1 MVLRVHPKYSM
12 ALWMGSDVNIAL
24 ANYSSAAAAF
34 WSKIM
39 TSVCSGLPEEKFS
52 EMPYTVVKVDG
63 EYYTEGTQPKK
74 DPDVSGTS
82 SYDGQEPS
90 SSDAGGTSNTEPSV
104 DNYYDTPVY
113 PEDF

>member
-1 MVLRVHPKYSM
+1 M

-74 DPDVSGTS
+74 DPDASESS
-82 SYDGQEPS
+82 SYDGEEPS
-90 SSDAGGTSNTEPSV
+90 SSDAGSTNSTEPGAE
-104 DNYYDTPVY
+104 NYYDTPVY
-113 PEDF
+113 PDDF